1 MASACAQRQVLGVRS
16 AKTRIFTTRR
26 SRRLRR
32 GGTGLPEDQGRVSG
46 ARKRP
51 VALHKRRLLRR
62 AARWTR
68 CSSRAPSARRGA
80 ARTRVPGRRLRRRG
94 QGGGRGGNRRRAGPR
109 RRADGVGEER
119 QARRLQPEVMAL
131 KRRTDCACVL
141 CLVLVVFAAQSKADL
156 CSEHSK
162 NSFCLRNETCSR
174 TRRAIEQDGQ

>member
-1 MASACAQRQVLGVRS
+1 MRSALFASVRLQTRHQTLPNTLRPLLMASACAQRQVLGVRS

-131 KRRTDCACVL
+131 KRSVL
-141 CLVLVVFAAQSKADL
+141 CLVFGYICRTIKSGFV
-156 CSEHSK
+156 
-162 NSFCLRNETCSR
+162 LRTF
-174 TRRAIEQDGQ
+174 